1 MVAAV
6 SVRIIS
12 WRQWYASLPAPM
24 INTKMVKAARKTF
37 ISGPKTVEIA

>member
-24 INTKMVKAARKTF
+24 INTRMVKAARKAF
-37 ISGPKTVEIA
+37 ISGPKTVKIA